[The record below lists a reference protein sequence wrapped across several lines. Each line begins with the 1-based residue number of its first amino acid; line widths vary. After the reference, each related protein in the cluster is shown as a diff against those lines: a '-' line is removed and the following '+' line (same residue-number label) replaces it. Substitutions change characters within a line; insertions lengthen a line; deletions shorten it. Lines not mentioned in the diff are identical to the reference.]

1 MFVEQVVSTVKKP
14 NHSPQQTTKVRS
26 HCYDIQRFL
35 LSLLQVFLPTHGQGK
50 LKIQKK
56 IEKLIIVSPH
66 LLDT

>member
-1 MFVEQVVSTVKKP
+1 MFIEQVVSTVKKP

-26 HCYDIQRFL
+26 HCCDIERFL
-35 LSLLQVFLPTHGQGK
+35 LSLLQDFLPTHCQGQ

-66 LLDT
+66 LLGT